1 MTDIKKAKLD
11 PTAVYKSPG
20 EVLEDKTLS
29 REDKIEILRVWE
41 YDAREIQ
48 VAEEENMPSANSQML
63 DEVLETLKKLNAGPE
78 TKKYAPNKQGGV

>member
-20 EVLEDKTLS
+20 EVLEDNTLS

-41 YDAREIQ
+41 YDAREIE
-48 VAEEENMPSANSQML
+48 VAEEENMPSSNSKML
-63 DEVLETLKKLNAGPE
+63 DEVLSALKQLNARRDQ
-78 TKKYAPNKQGGV
+78 KKSAPNKQGGV

>member
-11 PTAVYKSPG
+11 PTSVYNSPA
-20 EVLEDKTLS
+20 EVVEDNTVT

-48 VAEEENMPSANSQML
+48 VAEEENMPAVNNNIL
-63 DEVLETLKKLNAGPE
+63 DEVLLALNKLGAGPE
-78 TKKYAPNKQGGV
+78 SKKSAPTKQGGT

>member
-1 MTDIKKAKLD
+1 MTDVNKAKLD
-11 PTAVYKSPG
+11 PSSVYQTPS
-20 EVLEDKTLS
+20 EVVDDTTIS

-48 VAEEENMPSANSQML
+48 VAEEENMPSVNSQML
-63 DEVLETLKKLNAGPE
+63 DEVLRALEQLNAGPE

>member
-20 EVLEDKTLS
+20 EVLEDNTLS

-48 VAEEENMPSANSQML
+48 VAEEENMPSANSQVL
-63 DEVLETLKKLNAGPE
+63 DEVLEVLKKLNAGPE